1 MFLAWKLMFQVL
13 KLMFPA
19 LKLVFPAWK
28 HRLISYKKTF
38 LAKPAKKIMQF
49 IAFESSRNAISQD
62 GYLPQLFCG

>member
-1 MFLAWKLMFQVL
+1 MFLAWKLMFQV
-13 KLMFPA
+13 

-62 GYLPQLFCG
+62 GYLTATFLWLMM